1 MALPLDRLINPMT
14 SPHIT
19 AFLPPESPLSMPV
32 QSLHK
37 APERHGRAFWRLPT
51 TPTLLWLRRLF
62 VFGMA
67 FALTAYSVVKINAVF
82 NSLGT
87 SLLGMVMLGL
97 FTILSFWISL
107 SCASALGGFWSMLRH
122 GGLGLGI
129 RRTGP
134 LPELKSRTAILL
146 PTYNEPPQRV
156 MLNLRAMLKSLQET
170 GRGEHFD
177 IFILSDTTNPDIWVQ
192 EEQAV
197 LDLHQHAYARQ
208 HLFYR
213 RRFKNTD
220 RKAGNIAD
228 WVTRFGGAY
237 PAMLTLDADSL
248 MDGSLIVR
256 MAAAM
261 EQHEQVGLIQSLP
274 VIVGGQTLFA
284 RLQQFAGRVYG
295 PLIAQGIAWWHGS
308 EGNYWGH
315 NAIIRTQAFAEQ
327 AGLPHLR
334 GKPPFGGH
342 ILSHD
347 FIEAALMRRG
357 GWAIHMIP
365 GLMGSY
371 EESPPSLT
379 DIAVRDRRWCQG
391 NLQHARILFTKGMHW
406 VSRSHM
412 LVGIG
417 SYIMSPLWLLFLLF
431 GILIALQAHFYHP
444 EYFSTQRS
452 LYPHWPHV
460 DPILARLVFI
470 QTMVVLLAP
479 KALAFLAICFDK
491 QERQQAGG
499 VIRLSISII
508 LETLLGA
515 LIAPIAMLIQTSA
528 ILSILLGRDSGWS
541 AQNRDDGSLPWG
553 DTIRKYWLYS
563 LFGLILSAAA
573 WSVSLAL
580 FLWMLPVLVG
590 LLIAIPLVGLTG
602 SRVWGT
608 WARKAG
614 LLLIPEETTPPPIL
628 QRAAEERNHPHPVI
642 LEAFHALRSN
652 TALRH
657 AHLATLPPPRKAGEP
672 ISVPLL
678 TGSLKLQ
685 ESPTL
690 EIALA
695 RLTPAEK
702 AAVLSCQS
710 NIAILAD
717 LPVSSPNLTDGPHG
731 S

>member
-37 APERHGRAFWRLPT
+37 APERHGRAFWRLPS

-62 VFGMA
+62 VFGTT
-67 FALTAYSVVKINAVF
+67 FALTAYSVAKINAVF

-357 GWAIHMIP
+357 GWAIHMVP

-563 LFGLILSAAA
+563 LFGLVLSAAA

-614 LLLIPEETTPPPIL
+614 LLLIPEETTPPSIL

>member
-1 MALPLDRLINPMT
+1 MAISLDPVRVMT
-14 SPHIT
+14 TPQHN
-19 AFLPPESPLSMPV
+19 AFLPPESPLAMPV
-32 QSLHK
+32 QDLHK
-37 APERHGRAFWRLPT
+37 APNRHGRSFWRLPT
-51 TPTLLWLRRLF
+51 TPSLLWLRRLA
-62 VFGMA
+62 VFGVA
-67 FALTAYSVVKINAVF
+67 FLLTGYSVVKINAVF

-87 SLLGMVMLGL
+87 STLGIIMLGL

-107 SCASALGGFWSMLRH
+107 SCASALGGFWAMLRH

-134 LPELKSRTAILL
+134 LPELSGKTAILL

-156 MLNLRAMLKSLQET
+156 MINLRAMLKSLQET

-177 IFILSDTTNPDIWVQ
+177 IFILSDTTDPDIWVQ

-197 LDLHQHAYARQ
+197 LDLHKQDYARK

-213 RRFKNTD
+213 RRFQNTD
-220 RKAGNIAD
+220 RKAGNIGD

-248 MDGSLIVR
+248 MDGGLIVR
-256 MAAAM
+256 LAAAM

-274 VIVGGQTLFA
+274 VIVGGNTLFA
-284 RLQQFAGRVYG
+284 RMQQFAGRVYG

-327 AGLPHLR
+327 AGLPHLP

-357 GWAIHMIP
+357 GWAIHMVP
-365 GLMGSY
+365 GLSGSY

-470 QTMVVLLAP
+470 QTMIVLLAP
-479 KALAFLAICFDK
+479 KALAFLAICLDPTGRK
-491 QERQQAGG
+491 EVGG
-499 VIRLSISII
+499 VMRLGWSIL
-508 LETLLGA
+508 LETLIGA

-528 ILSILLGRDSGWS
+528 ILSILLGRDSGWK
-541 AQNRDDGSLPWG
+541 AQNRDDGSLPWA
-553 DTIRKYWLYS
+553 DTIRKYWFYS
-563 LFGLILSAAA
+563 LFGIILSAAA
-573 WSVSLAL
+573 WSVSLSL
-580 FLWMLPVLVG
+580 FLWMLPVLIG
-590 LLIAIPLVGLTG
+590 LLLAIPLVGFTSSNHIG
-602 SRVWGT
+602 Q
-608 WARKAG
+608 AMRKAG
-614 LLLIPEETTPPPIL
+614 LLLIPEETTPPPII
-628 QRAAEERNHPHPVI
+628 QRALEERNHPHPVI
-642 LEAFHALRSN
+642 AEAFHALRSN
-652 TALRH
+652 TELRH
-657 AHLATLPPPRKAGEP
+657 AHLRTLPAPRKVGEP

-685 ESPTL
+685 ESATL
-690 EIALA
+690 EDALA
-695 RLTPAEK
+695 QLTLAEK
-702 AAVLSCQS
+702 AAILSCGS
-710 NIAILAD
+710 DIAILAD
-717 LPVSSPNLTDGPHG
+717 LPVTSPNLTDEPASH
-731 S
+731 

>member
-1 MALPLDRLINPMT
+1 MT

-37 APERHGRAFWRLPT
+37 APERHGRAFRRLPT

-62 VFGMA
+62 VFGTT

-491 QERQQAGG
+491 QERQQVGG

>member
-1 MALPLDRLINPMT
+1 
-14 SPHIT
+14 
-19 AFLPPESPLSMPV
+19 MPV

-357 GWAIHMIP
+357 GWAIHMVP

-563 LFGLILSAAA
+563 LFGLVLSAAA

-602 SRVWGT
+602 SRFWGT

-614 LLLIPEETTPPPIL
+614 LLLIPEETTPPSIL
-628 QRAAEERNHPHPVI
+628 QRAAEERNHPHPII

-717 LPVSSPNLTDGPHG
+717 LPVSSPNLTDGPYG

>member
-1 MALPLDRLINPMT
+1 MT

-19 AFLPPESPLSMPV
+19 TFLPPESPLSMPV

-248 MDGSLIVR
+248 MDGSL
-256 MAAAM
+256 
-261 EQHEQVGLIQSLP
+261 
-274 VIVGGQTLFA
+274 
-284 RLQQFAGRVYG
+284 
-295 PLIAQGIAWWHGS
+295 
-308 EGNYWGH
+308 
-315 NAIIRTQAFAEQ
+315 
-327 AGLPHLR
+327 
-334 GKPPFGGH
+334 
-342 ILSHD
+342 
-347 FIEAALMRRG
+347 
-357 GWAIHMIP
+357 
-365 GLMGSY
+365 
-371 EESPPSLT
+371 
-379 DIAVRDRRWCQG
+379 
-391 NLQHARILFTKGMHW
+391 
-406 VSRSHM
+406 
-412 LVGIG
+412 
-417 SYIMSPLWLLFLLF
+417 
-431 GILIALQAHFYHP
+431 
-444 EYFSTQRS
+444 
-452 LYPHWPHV
+452 
-460 DPILARLVFI
+460 
-470 QTMVVLLAP
+470 
-479 KALAFLAICFDK
+479 
-491 QERQQAGG
+491 
-499 VIRLSISII
+499 
-508 LETLLGA
+508 
-515 LIAPIAMLIQTSA
+515 
-528 ILSILLGRDSGWS
+528 
-541 AQNRDDGSLPWG
+541 
-553 DTIRKYWLYS
+553 
-563 LFGLILSAAA
+563 
-573 WSVSLAL
+573 
-580 FLWMLPVLVG
+580 
-590 LLIAIPLVGLTG
+590 
-602 SRVWGT
+602 
-608 WARKAG
+608 
-614 LLLIPEETTPPPIL
+614 
-628 QRAAEERNHPHPVI
+628 
-642 LEAFHALRSN
+642 
-652 TALRH
+652 
-657 AHLATLPPPRKAGEP
+657 
-672 ISVPLL
+672 
-678 TGSLKLQ
+678 
-685 ESPTL
+685 
-690 EIALA
+690 
-695 RLTPAEK
+695 
-702 AAVLSCQS
+702 
-710 NIAILAD
+710 
-717 LPVSSPNLTDGPHG
+717 
-731 S
+731 